1 MPTILDVFQSP
12 HFSARALT
20 DGVNAVPNRY
30 HRLEQLN
37 VFPIRPVPTTYVTI
51 EYRNGILN
59 LLPTRERGTAGSQGL
74 RGRRDKRTFEIP
86 HIPHDDALM
95 ATDLQNR
102 ITFGTNDVLTP
113 MMDAMTEKLADMTAK
128 HFITLEHLRVGA
140 IKGQILDAD
149 GSLIYDLF
157 QEFGITAK
165 VFAFTFSDP
174 NFDVGAKAR
183 ELKGYL
189 EDNLQG
195 EVMTSVRA
203 LCSQEFFAS
212 FVGHPSVQKAYQFY
226 TSAQEPLRNDVR
238 KGFEFKGIS
247 WEEYRG
253 SATYLEADNSQTR
266 TRFIDQGTAQFYP
279 EGTQQTFA
287 TYIAPPDSV
296 DEANMAP
303 KPGQLIYAKQ
313 ERMKFDKG
321 IEIHTESNPLPL
333 CKRPALLVKG
343 TSN

>member
-1 MPTILDVFQSP
+1 MSTVLDIFRSP
-12 HFSARALT
+12 QFSARALT
-20 DGVNAVPNRY
+20 DGVNVVPNMY
-30 HRLEQLN
+30 GRLGQLN
-37 VFPIRPVPTTYVTI
+37 VMPARPVPTTYVTI
-51 EYRNGILN
+51 EYRNGVLN
-59 LLPTRERGTAGSQGL
+59 LLPTRERGAAGTQGV
-74 RGRRDKRTFEIP
+74 RGRRNKRVFEIP
-86 HIPHDDALM
+86 HIPHDDALL
-95 ATDLQNR
+95 ASDLQNR
-102 ITFGTNDVLTP
+102 VAFGTNDVLTP
-113 MMDAMTEKLADMTAK
+113 MMDAMTEKLSDMTSK

-165 VFAFTFSDP
+165 SFAFTFS
-174 NFDVGAKAR
+174 NASFDVGVQAR
-183 ELKGYL
+183 AIKGYM
-189 EDNLQG
+189 EDSLQG
-195 EVMTSVRA
+195 EVMSGVRA

-212 FVGHPSVQKAYQFY
+212 FISHPTVTKAYQYY
-226 TSAQEPLRNDVR
+226 TSNTEPLRNDVR
-238 KGFEFKGIS
+238 KGFEFQGIV

-253 SATYLEADNSQTR
+253 SASYLNPDNSMTSA
-266 TRFIDQGTAQFYP
+266 RFIDAGTAQFYP

-287 TYIAPPDSV
+287 TYMAPPDSV
-296 DEANMAP
+296 DEVNQAP

-343 TSN
+343 TSA